1 MKPIQHLLRILRQI
15 HQRAALYRLHDD
27 DGLAVLAADLVAL
40 PGFYGGVLVIDVV
53 KLNLDDFNLGIF
65 GEDLIKNLGFIVEGN
80 AEMANFSLVPQ
91 RHDRFIGVH
100 LLVLGKQILILGVHQ
115 VKIEI
120 IYAAGFQLLL
130 EEGTDVLVFLNV
142 VAGQL
147 VGQNVRLPGI
157 TGSQALF
164 QRDLALAV
172 KIAVGGVKIVEAVR
186 EKHVHH
192 FGGFFKIHFL
202 ALHGKAHTAKTKIFL
217 HFVKTGLHIGIPP

>member
-1 MKPIQHLLRILRQI
+1 MHQI
-15 HQRAALYRLHDD
+15 
-27 DGLAVLAADLVAL
+27 
-40 PGFYGGVLVIDVV
+40 
-53 KLNLDDFNLGIF
+53 
-65 GEDLIKNLGFIVEGN
+65 
-80 AEMANFSLVPQ
+80 
-91 RHDRFIGVH
+91 
-100 LLVLGKQILILGVHQ
+100 
-115 VKIEI
+115 KIEI

-147 VGQNVRLPGI
+147 VGKDVCFPGI
-157 TGSQALF
+157 AGGQAFL

-192 FGGFFKIHFL
+192 FAGFFKIHFL
-202 ALHGKAHTAKTKIFL
+202 ALHGKAHTAETKIFL

>member
-1 MKPIQHLLRILRQI
+1 M
-15 HQRAALYRLHDD
+15 
-27 DGLAVLAADLVAL
+27 LAADLVAL

-130 EEGTDVLVFLNV
+130 EEGTDVLVFFNV
-142 VAGQL
+142 AAGQL
-147 VGQNVRLPGI
+147 VGKDVCFPGI
-157 TGSQALF
+157 AGGQA
-164 QRDLALAV
+164 
-172 KIAVGGVKIVEAVR
+172 
-186 EKHVHH
+186 
-192 FGGFFKIHFL
+192 FFRSSHPDSR
-202 ALHGKAHTAKTKIFL
+202 GRCQNS
-217 HFVKTGLHIGIPP
+217 